1 MDAQQQTYSPPA
13 PAPATVE
20 AAPEPQRFG
29 ASQRALGQRRALLWA
44 LKGVLFGILLI
55 LALKFQPE
63 ALWAI
68 ALKWALFAGMSAG
81 LYYARGRFILD
92 PLLERELTLHAH
104 ALELRRGSFRRFVV
118 FENLRHIH
126 VVQSAGGERL
136 LSVRVDTDDDSVL
149 LHGFDGLP
157 EAFAAIVGA
166 KPDRTLI
173 EIDQQR
179 IDWAEPLPWALAGAA
194 LALFLGWILLSSWE
208 TPQVVRASGRLLLG
222 NALAYGIWRPF
233 SRGQHWSVRAG
244 EIACL
249 LALAGIGYLLA

>member
-1 MDAQQQTYSPPA
+1 MEAQEQTFSPPTAVPA
-13 PAPATVE
+13 PAQ

-55 LALKFQPE
+55 LSIKFQPDS
-63 ALWAI
+63 LWAI

-81 LYYARGRFILD
+81 LWYARGRFIMD

-126 VVQSAGGERL
+126 VVQGSAGERL
-136 LSVRVDTDDDSVL
+136 LSIRVDTDDDSIL
-149 LHGFDGLP
+149 LHGFDGMP

-179 IDWAEPLPWALAGAA
+179 IDWAEPLPWALSGAA
-194 LALFLGWILLSSWE
+194 LALLLGGILLASWE
-208 TPQVVRASGRLLLG
+208 TPQVVKASGKLLLL

-233 SRGQHWSVRAG
+233 SRGQHWSVRSS